1 MEYGDDDEDVSGRKG
16 VGKIPGSR
24 VGGRKRMINNM
35 VVRNFWAF
43 EQYGCWCLEKKGYGP
58 VRDEIDFACMT
69 HSKCWG
75 CAKATNGDDCDGL
88 VTAYRWKFIKDTA
101 TDAAV
106 GIKCVDTDPCKKAV
120 CECDRD
126 LAINL
131 RNMESVYDEDNRD
144 QSLKHEQCPKKDP
157 VASTR
162 ALSSHGAHDKLDS
175 CCGDEIFKFPFASS
189 SGKRSCCGTRT
200 YSTDTLECCD
210 QTTSD
215 IRAIGSCSV

>member
-106 GIKCVDTDPCKKAV
+106 GIKCGKNFYSLIVT
-120 CECDRD
+120 
-126 LAINL
+126 ISSNL
-131 RNMESVYDEDNRD
+131 ISGYCYSDYCCNYP
-144 QSLKHEQCPKKDP
+144 SLI
-157 VASTR
+157 V
-162 ALSSHGAHDKLDS
+162 
-175 CCGDEIFKFPFASS
+175 
-189 SGKRSCCGTRT
+189 
-200 YSTDTLECCD
+200 
-210 QTTSD
+210 QTW
-215 IRAIGSCSV
+215 